1 MKKLFGSRKAEMVTK
16 LEHARALKQMK
27 MPLETPVEERTFS
40 AEYTGHWVHLMDAY
54 DEFMRAVNEYTT
66 GTRAGS
72 PGKWKLIRRRLV
84 ALDQAF
90 RQCVAFLGKLGGDV
104 LPPVFQTEQ
113 DEQEHAMLGHFLTER
128 AEPFIQFWRDA
139 IDGVDAGASLEIK
152 PGDIPTW
159 L

>member
-1 MKKLFGSRKAEMVTK
+1 MVTK
-16 LEHARALKQMK
+16 LEHARAFKQMN
-27 MPLETPVEERTFS
+27 MPLNTPVEQRIFS
-40 AEYTGHWVHLMDAY
+40 AEYTRRWVHLMAANS
-54 DEFMRAVNEYTT
+54 EFMQAVDEYTT

-72 PGKWKLIRRRLV
+72 PGKWKLMRRRLI

-104 LPPVFQTEQ
+104 LRPVFKTEQ
-113 DEQEHAMLGHFLTER
+113 DEHEHALLGHFLTEH
-128 AEPFIQFWRDA
+128 AEPFIRFWGDA
-139 IDGVDAGASLEIK
+139 IDAVDAGASLEIK